1 MGFRNWL
8 TKNASKVVNETVEQ
22 SKQNIVTAVGN
33 KTDLY
38 YKLGRIGLL
47 LVLMWL
53 TGKETGGYLQDG
65 SGNSPK
71 NLPQPNSVI
80 INNYIY
86 DDRKERGNKE

>member
-8 TKNASKVVNETVEQ
+8 TKNATKVVNETVEQ
-22 SKQNIVTAVGN
+22 SKQALATSVGN
-33 KTDLY
+33 RTDLY

-53 TGKETGGYLQDG
+53 AGKETSGYLKDG
-65 SGNSPK
+65 RGETNSSST
-71 NLPQPNSVI
+71 PNTVT

-86 DDRKERGNKE
+86 DDRKERSNQE